1 MKIEIKAMTDVNTM
15 LRQDEAKIKSNVRIA
30 NRKMLEDIHHTANPI
45 TPMDTSQLRRNVFKR
60 ILSNG
65 DGEIEWKEEYSGYQE
80 AGKRADG
87 THVVRHYTTP
97 GTGAHFAEKSVN
109 KVLDGLDKYFLDL

>member
-1 MKIEIKAMTDVNTM
+1 MRFEIKALTDIEAM
-15 LRQDEAKIKSNVRIA
+15 MRQDEAKIKSNVRIA
-30 NRKMLEDIHHTANPI
+30 NRRMLEDIHHTANPV

-80 AGKRADG
+80 AGRRADG
-87 THVVRHYTTP
+87 THIVKHYTTP
-97 GTGAHFAEKSVN
+97 GTGAHYAEKSVD
-109 KVLDGLDKYFLDL
+109 KILDAVEKYYLDI